1 MKEEIVEKLKD
12 LFASKKEISMAFL
25 FGSQATG
32 KTTSESD
39 IDVAVWFSK
48 NVELNEIDRLWLE
61 IESLLHN
68 NVDLIILNQANPNTA
83 WAAMRGI
90 TLKITDYRLYY
101 IDICKILLAG
111 EDIEMP
117 NSYREVILKLAEMK
131 ILTLGKVEKIADY
144 ANLRNILA
152 HQYLDIKWDKIRS
165 FIANALDDYN
175 EFIAIIS
182 KKIGI

>member
-101 IDICKILLAG
+101 SKLIEVSMEAEDMQDFAIDLYK
-111 EDIEMP
+111 M
-117 NSYREVILKLAEMK
+117 REK
-131 ILTLGKVEKIADY
+131 T
-144 ANLRNILA
+144 
-152 HQYLDIKWDKIRS
+152 RS
-165 FIANALDDYN
+165 GSI
-175 EFIAIIS
+175 
-182 KKIGI
+182 

>member
-1 MKEEIVEKLKD
+1 MILKKDKINDIARRLDFIKIQLGDLKEFEKID
-12 LFASKKEISMAFL
+12 WETYRSNR
-25 FGSQATG
+25 
-32 KTTSESD
+32 D
-39 IDVAVWFSK
+39 IQR
-48 NVELNEIDRLWLE
+48 NVERLAE
-61 IESLLHN
+61 
-68 NVDLIILNQANPNTA
+68 NVSNAS
-83 WAAMRGI
+83 
-90 TLKITDYRLYY
+90 